1 MKLHRNDEKPHLVLR
16 MLGSPWCFVWVENH
30 CAIKCAVSG
39 EISRLSWAHLIMDY
53 LHSFCQPICQNVK
66 TLRKIAP
73 NFYGL
78 PRKPE
83 LYSPTNCTFFS
94 WPVPLNSFG
103 QRSCLLLMMK
113 VGCCSVALIANDL
126 IEKPPALAWMNRIK
140 DLWVME
146 LQMHHAHK
154 LFRLNIIQEN

>member
-1 MKLHRNDEKPHLVLR
+1 MQSQSCWDKNKLIESSDILRRPRNLKKKIL
-16 MLGSPWCFVWVENH
+16 
-30 CAIKCAVSG
+30 KVST
-39 EISRLSWAHLIMDY
+39 
-53 LHSFCQPICQNVK
+53 FNVK

-94 WPVPLNSFG
+94 WPIPLNSFG

-126 IEKPPALAWMNRIK
+126 IEKPPTLAWMNRIK

-146 LQMHHAHK
+146 LQMHHAHWK
-154 LFRLNIIQEN
+154 TFSFSNIIHKN

>member
-1 MKLHRNDEKPHLVLR
+1 
-16 MLGSPWCFVWVENH
+16 
-30 CAIKCAVSG
+30 
-39 EISRLSWAHLIMDY
+39 MDY
-53 LHSFCQPICQNVK
+53 LHSFCQPICQIVQ
-66 TLRKIAP
+66 TLRKIVP

-83 LYSPTNCTFFS
+83 LYSPTNCNFFS
-94 WPVPLNSFG
+94 WPVPLNSFS

-146 LQMHHAHK
+146 LQMHHAHLK
-154 LFRLNIIQEN
+154 TFSFSNIIHENELLLDWIFLWKFCKILFFFALFTAAVFQFGNVITSKF